1 MNKFIGKSEA
11 KLMVIKQTTIFL
23 IIVPVKEATMI
34 MHIFLKVLY
43 DMTGQNLKSENFV
56 HIDGW
61 SMITYISYVL

>member
-1 MNKFIGKSEA
+1 
-11 KLMVIKQTTIFL
+11 MVIKQTTIFL

-56 HIDGW
+56 HIDW

>member
-1 MNKFIGKSEA
+1 MGKNEA

-56 HIDGW
+56 HIDG
-61 SMITYISYVL
+61 